1 MIKFNKCNIFAK
13 TMIIKIFIGIFKKK
27 QPQMTTYANQNFFR
41 VSFIHLFFG
50 MLVLITPSSDL
61 LFIRQIPQILG

>member
-1 MIKFNKCNIFAK
+1 
-13 TMIIKIFIGIFKKK
+13 MIIKIWYLKK
-27 QPQMTTYANQNFFR
+27 QPQMTTYANQNFFM

-61 LFIRQIPQILG
+61 LFV

>member
-1 MIKFNKCNIFAK
+1 MIKFNECNISAK

-27 QPQMTTYANQNFFR
+27 PQMTTYANQNFFR
-41 VSFIHLFFG
+41 VSCIHLFFG

-61 LFIRQIPQILG
+61 LFVQQIPQILG